1 MAATSTL
8 RLEIDDKQYEASLK
22 AAKQGMQ
29 DLQQT
34 LHAAGKSFDDCDA
47 AVADYAKALGQMETT
62 SKTTRGQINE
72 LSSAFIELSRVYQ
85 QMTDQEKQSPVGQ
98 ALSKSLEELK
108 TRTVDAK
115 TEMANLSKQ
124 LEPVKQGAEET
135 GGVMGK
141 LADKFTVNFDAMK
154 LFNVGLEAA
163 EGALKVAKDAFFSNE
178 QQLDEWGRTVAS
190 CESLYKG
197 FLDSINTG
205 DISGFLSRMDTIV
218 AAARRAYDAMDDL
231 FTFNA
236 FNQINM
242 ARTRQQ
248 LLDAQNDYREGTGSA
263 GQVKAAGEAYKN
275 ELDKRRKKE
284 KNAYV
289 AEIVRYATE
298 RNVSATDLAKV
309 MLGASGDYE
318 ALKKMPLTGKKQ
330 VWMASGSATTG
341 NQGRYVSVAAPAN
354 EMERMGD
361 MLRRFNDTELKNLQ
375 ALGAQTFQTGVDM
388 AQVDRQIQRTLRSNP
403 GGASG
408 GGGRGGGGG
417 SRRGG
422 GGGRVG
428 RTVTQQAVEGS
439 IEYQAQKVQ
448 ALQKAWRA
456 AADDDARAKIKT
468 QIDEAQAAL
477 DKMQGK
483 VEAPAGSLRALNEE
497 LSQLQKEQQLV
508 TTSDDWAAY
517 DKRIADVQKRIKALK
532 GEVEELAQG
541 FAGMT
546 NNSMGA
552 WMSAQQNSLNNA
564 EVGSEEYKAL
574 AANIV
579 DTKTLQNVMNA
590 ALKNDITIS
599 PDTLEDLWG
608 RIIGGENI
616 PDTEWQ
622 QLAETINAAIEDMD
636 IDPLKID
643 VETGNVT
650 QVAKATGAAWQD
662 AARAVSAVGSA
673 ISQLEDPSAK
683 IAGMVGQAIANIAL
697 GFAQATAA
705 DSKLGV
711 WGWIAAIAGG
721 LGTMISTISAIK
733 SATAGSY
740 AEGGIVPGNNH
751 NDGLIAHV
759 SSGELILNRAQQDS
773 VARQLTGGFGGNL
786 QLSAVVTGEQIR
798 LALNNNSRRMGRGE
812 YVTSKG

>member
-34 LHAAGKSFDDCDA
+34 LRAAGKSFDDCDA
-47 AVADYAKALGQMETT
+47 AVADYARALGQMETT

-98 ALSKSLEELK
+98 ALSQSLEELK

-178 QQLDEWGRTVAS
+178 QQLDEWGRTVAAS
-190 CESLYKG
+190 ESLYKG
-197 FLDSINTG
+197 FLDAINTG
-205 DISGFLSRMDTIV
+205 DISGFLNRIDTIV
-218 AAARRAYDAMDDL
+218 TAARRAYDALDEL
-231 FTFNA
+231 ATFNA
-236 FNQINM
+236 FNQVNI

-248 LLDAQNDYREGTGSA
+248 LLDAQNDYREGTGSKE
-263 GQVKAAGEAYKN
+263 QVRAAGEAYKK
-275 ELDKRRKKE
+275 ELDQRRKKE

-298 RNVSATDLAKV
+298 RGVSATGLAKV
-309 MLGASGDYE
+309 MLGGYGDYE
-318 ALKKMPLTGKKQ
+318 KLKKMPLTGTKQ

-341 NQGRYVSVAAPAN
+341 NMGRWMPVAAPAN

-388 AQVDRQIQRTLRSNP
+388 AQVDRQVQRTLRSNP
-403 GGASG
+403 GGTG
-408 GGGRGGGGG
+408 GGGVGRGGGG
-417 SRRGG
+417 SRGGG

-428 RTVTQQAVEGS
+428 RTVTRQAVEGS

-468 QIDEAQAAL
+468 QIDEAQATL

-483 VEAPAGSLRALNEE
+483 VEAPVGSLRALNEE
-497 LSQLQKEQQLV
+497 MQQLQKEHQLV
-508 TTSDDWAAY
+508 TTADDWAAY
-517 DKRIADVQKRIKALK
+517 DKKIADVQKRIKALK
-532 GEVEELAQG
+532 GEVEELATG

-552 WMSAQQNSLNNA
+552 WMSAQQQSLNNA
-564 EVGSEEYKAL
+564 ELGSEEYKAL

-616 PDTEWQ
+616 PDAEWQ
-622 QLAETINAAIEDMD
+622 QLAETINAAIEGLG
-636 IDPLKID
+636 IEPIKID
-643 VETGNVT
+643 VATGNVT
-650 QVAKATGAAWQD
+650 QVAKQTGAAWQD
-662 AARAVSAVGSA
+662 AARAVQAVGSA

-683 IAGMVGQAIANIAL
+683 IAGLVGQAIANIAL
-697 GFAQATAA
+697 GFAQATAS

-798 LALNNNSRRMGRGE
+798 MVLNNNSRRMGRGE
-812 YVTSKG
+812 YVTMK